1 VKLVKYARKC
11 WMYLYYF
18 WLKIWLTFTP
28 PAGGPRA
35 IRIPDIEGHVP
46 AELNTP
52 LLFFAAADSRYFE
65 KYGRSFLGSLIE
77 HQTLP
82 SVHIHLFNPQ
92 PDQLGYL
99 QRLAGSNHRLRLS
112 FTWEQVDLQPLPEAR
127 RGRYYYSVRFV
138 RMAHIARAAAAN
150 CLCLD
155 IDVLLV
161 RPVAQLLAALRDCDV
176 AFYPR
181 FERFGIDT
189 KMLAGT
195 LFIRHAPTPDR
206 LLSNIASRISRF
218 VSSGHVLNKLDQI
231 VIYDEFRKLRKQGSD
246 LRFKALDEQV
256 IDTQF
261 TDTGIIWYPKGQSK
275 NDSLYEDERQRY
287 STLAE

>member
-1 VKLVKYARKC
+1 
-11 WMYLYYF
+11 MYLYYI
-18 WLKIWLTFTP
+18 WLKIWLSITP
-28 PAGGPRA
+28 GGGRRA
-35 IRIPDIEGHVP
+35 IHIPDIAGQVP
-46 AELNTP
+46 VGLDTP
-52 LLFFAAADSRYFE
+52 LLFFAAADNRYFE

-77 HQTLP
+77 HQNVP
-82 SVHIHLFNPQ
+82 CVHIHLFNPQ
-92 PDQLGYL
+92 ADQLDYL
-99 QRLAGSNHRLRLS
+99 QRLAGSDQRLRLS
-112 FTWEQVDLQPLPEAR
+112 FTWEDVDLQPLPEAR

-138 RMAHIARAAAAN
+138 RMAHIARQAAAN

-161 RPVAQLLAALRDCDV
+161 RPVEELLAVLHDCDI

-189 KMLAGT
+189 KLLAGT
-195 LFIRHAPTPDR
+195 LFVRHAPAPGR
-206 LLSNIASRISRF
+206 LLSNIATRISRF
-218 VSSGHVLNKLDQI
+218 VTSGFVLNKLDQI
-231 VIYDEFRKLRKQGSD
+231 VIYDEFRKLRKQEAD
-246 LRFKALDEQV
+246 LRFKALDQQV

-275 NDSLYEDERQRY
+275 NDSLYEDKRQHY

>member
-1 VKLVKYARKC
+1 
-11 WMYLYYF
+11 MYLYYV
-18 WLKIWLTFTP
+18 WLKIWLSITS
-28 PAGGPRA
+28 GGGRRA
-35 IRIPDIEGHVP
+35 IHIPDVAGQVP
-46 AELNTP
+46 VGLNTP

-65 KYGRSFLGSLIE
+65 KFGRSFLGSLIE
-77 HQTLP
+77 HQTVP

-99 QRLAGSNHRLRLS
+99 QRLAASDHRLRLS
-112 FTWEQVDLQPLPEAR
+112 FTWEQVDLRPLPEDR

-161 RPVAQLLAALRDCDV
+161 RPVEQLLAALQDCDV

-189 KMLAGT
+189 KLLAGT
-195 LFIRHAPTPDR
+195 FFIRHASIPDL
-206 LLSNIASRISRF
+206 LLSNIANRISRF

-231 VIYDEFRKLRKQGSD
+231 IIYDEYRKLRKQGSG

-275 NDSLYEDERQRY
+275 NDSLYEDERRRY